1 MAYMAL
7 YRKWRSQTFDEIV
20 GQEAVVTALR
30 NQIIHN
36 RIGHAYLFCG
46 TRGTGKTSMAKIF
59 ARAVNCLHPVNGN
72 PCNECELCQ
81 ESESG
86 FNLIEIDAAS
96 NNGVDNIRE
105 IRDEV
110 RYTPAKG
117 RYRVYI
123 IDEVHMLSAGA
134 FNALLKTLEE
144 PPEHVIFIL
153 ATTEP
158 HKVLPTIVSRCQ
170 RYDFKRFT
178 SGQIFDHLKEICQAE
193 GIRATDDALHYIAR
207 AADGGMRDS
216 LSILEQCVSFYVDEE
231 IDLAKVQDIL
241 GTAGTEEYAR
251 LTDALAARRAPDALR
266 MIGDI
271 FMAGRDVTAFT
282 TGLVSHL
289 RSLLLM
295 KAMGRDG
302 ATILELGAEE
312 AAALSAQAERL
323 PAEQLTWFIEALT
336 DLESRMK
343 YASEKRVLLEVEV
356 IRLCRGA
363 SETTDEA
370 LLARVAALEKRLEE
384 GVFVQTPAQAVAPEK
399 RQKNIS
405 QEPPK
410 ESLESLPK
418 LKQPKAIMT
427 SGNTPATRA
436 IEAWQAV
443 KKRLISQE
451 PGMYTL
457 NLMEIAHGAEPDQLV
472 LTGSKEIYI
481 DQLKADNGRKLRLIE
496 QVIQD
501 ETGEKI
507 RIRVKDA
514 AAAKEPE
521 LDLSEIT
528 SLIHGPF
535 DILD

>member
-30 NQIIHN
+30 NQIIHD

-72 PCNECELCQ
+72 PCNECELCR

-117 RYRVYI
+117 RFRVYI

-178 SGQIFDHLKEICQAE
+178 AGQIFDHLKEVCEAE
-193 GIRATDDALHYIAR
+193 GIRATDDALRYIAR

-216 LSILEQCVSFYVDEE
+216 LSILEQCVSFYVNEE
-231 IDLAKVQDIL
+231 IDLNKVQEIL
-241 GTAGTEEYAR
+241 GTAGAEEYAR

-266 MIGDI
+266 LIGDI
-271 FMAGRDVTAFT
+271 FMAGRDVSAFT
-282 TGLVSHL
+282 TGLISHL

-302 ATILELGAEE
+302 AAILELGEEE
-312 AAALSAQAERL
+312 AAALSQQADHL
-323 PAEQLTWFIEALT
+323 PAEQLTWFIESLT

-343 YASEKRVLLEVEV
+343 YSSEKRVLLEVEI

-370 LLARVAALEKRLEE
+370 LLARIAAVEKRLDE
-384 GVFVQTPAQAVAPEK
+384 GVFVQKEQSKAADPKPNAQKAAP
-399 RQKNIS
+399 
-405 QEPPK
+405 PP
-410 ESLESLPK
+410 SLEDLPK
-418 LKQPKAIMT
+418 IRQPKMIMT
-427 SGNTPATRA
+427 SGGAAGRA
-436 IEAWQAV
+436 IEAWAAI
-443 KKRLISQE
+443 KKKIISQE
-451 PGMYTL
+451 RGLYTL
-457 NLMEIAHGAEPDQLV
+457 NLMEIAPGADPDQIILSSD
-472 LTGSKEIYI
+472 TEFYI
-481 DQLKADNGRKLRLIE
+481 KQLEDDHGRRLRLIE
-496 QVIQD
+496 RAIED
-501 ETGEKI
+501 ETGAKVRVLARKKSVDPTPDVDMDDI
-507 RIRVKDA
+507 VGRIHMDVEFTD
-514 AAAKEPE
+514 
-521 LDLSEIT
+521 
-528 SLIHGPF
+528 
-535 DILD
+535 